1 MTKIV
6 QIAQTGTTKRS
17 VGADGMLYANLS
29 GSNDQKYKMMSESEL
44 MDEMRRSQEIKEAMI
59 GSGKQSRQT
68 RPHSAS
74 ITGTTVRSPV
84 HRETKRSYSRSPV
97 SNRSLQRNYEADD
110 SDYYSSRLPEYSE
123 ASGEFSREEQMQR
136 GRSFRSSADNQDDL
150 RHSEHDIMRNSGSG
164 IASDRNRNHDSKTNM
179 STARYENEN
188 EEDRERPHANSMID
202 ALKLKYEQ
210 NLDVI
215 ERLFDEKSSMEKL
228 VRSLDSQLSM
238 AKKELASPK
247 YSDRVVYGASSSGNF
262 SETKEENV
270 DILRRGTHLEEEDAN
285 AMRDYDLEFSRSS
298 RPVPGERTYNSLPV
312 PGERTHNSPPVPGE
326 RSYNSLPPR
335 DYSRSLSVARMSR
348 EYLEEESRRS
358 RDAYQGDVTYDLRGS
373 QASGMARPSSAF
385 SRYSDGHQ
393 AWNSSCHIRDSNP
406 FYSLESRERSPSP
419 SPRDRERDRDRE
431 RARSRGSDRGS
442 YRGSY
447 RDRESNSS
455 RGRERSHTPTSPHA
469 YSIRSRDRRGSDD
482 HDVENL
488 GPRSRTRSFSARSS
502 RSRSHSRSFSTEP
515 RLSSNLQADQ
525 DRFVMFVEKIRQYE
539 LKI

>member
-1 MTKIV
+1 
-6 QIAQTGTTKRS
+6 
-17 VGADGMLYANLS
+17 MLYANVS
-29 GSNDQKYKMMSESEL
+29 ESNDQKYKIMSESEL

-59 GSGKQSRQT
+59 GSGKESRIRQT

-97 SNRSLQRNYEADD
+97 SSSSHGRSNEADD
-110 SDYYSSRLPEYSE
+110 SDYYSSRLPGYSE
-123 ASGEFSREEQMQR
+123 VSGEFSREEQMRR
-136 GRSFRSSADNQDDL
+136 GRSFRSSADNQHDL
-150 RHSEHDIMRNSGSG
+150 RYSEHDMMRNSGSG
-164 IASDRNRNHDSKTNM
+164 IASDRNQDPDSRTNT
-179 STARYENEN
+179 STARYENENEN

-262 SETKEENV
+262 SETREENV
-270 DILRRGTHLEEEDAN
+270 DILRRGNHLEEEDAN

-312 PGERTHNSPPVPGE
+312 PGERTYNSVPGPGE
-326 RSYNSLPPR
+326 RTFNSLPPR
-335 DYSRSLSVARMSR
+335 DSSRSLSVARMSR

-358 RDAYQGDVTYDLRGS
+358 RNAYQGDVTYDLRGS
-373 QASGMARPSSAF
+373 TAGGMTRPSSAF
-385 SRYSDGHQ
+385 SRHSDGHQ

-419 SPRDRERDRDRE
+419 SPRDRERE
-431 RARSRGSDRGS
+431 RAKSRGSDRGS
-442 YRGSY
+442 DRDSY
-447 RDRESNSS
+447 RDRDRERDRHRDSSS
-455 RGRERSHTPTSPHA
+455 RGRERSHTHTSPHA
-469 YSIRSRDRRGSDD
+469 HSIRNRDRRGSDD
-482 HDVENL
+482 YDVENL

-525 DRFVMFVEKIRQYE
+525 DRFVT
-539 LKI
+539 